1 MCCSLGSKFFLGRGE
16 GDGNANLDDFPFPQ
30 TAKATRSFIHLLT
43 TRCVW
48 ENIEQALSGDTL
60 EN

>member
-1 MCCSLGSKFFLGRGE
+1 MCFSLASKFFWGEGRGM
-16 GDGNANLDDFPFPQ
+16 GMQ
-30 TAKATRSFIHLLT
+30 TSTIFLFHKPHKATRSFIHLLT

-48 ENIEQALSGDTL
+48 ENIEQALFGDTL

>member
-1 MCCSLGSKFFLGRGE
+1 MQTSTIFL
-16 GDGNANLDDFPFPQ
+16 FHKPH
-30 TAKATRSFIHLLT
+30 KATRSFIHLLT

-48 ENIEQALSGDTL
+48 ENIEQALSGNTL